1 MMIQVQN
8 LMNQFEKNVII
19 KKKPKCFKILYL
31 YNFFITKIQ
40 QKIDGR
46 NHHMG
51 DKKGRPK
58 KDQKTHSLQ
67 EHKKK
72 GES

>member
-1 MMIQVQN
+1 
-8 LMNQFEKNVII
+8 MNQFEKNVII

-46 NHHMG
+46 KHHRG

-58 KDQKTHSLQ
+58 PKDAQPART
-67 EHKKK
+67 KKK